1 MTQKDF
7 LAHVQGVGD
16 GVTTKEAERWSV
28 AVLIALSQLVS
39 DTTLRRHFVTQ
50 LPGFLKSRVLEEP
63 PESLLMNREALL
75 QHIASA
81 LGTHVPEA
89 QRALQAVYRA
99 VKAAVAPGQITAFEA
114 HIPKDV
120 VAALE
125 R

>member
-1 MTQKDF
+1 MTRKDF
-7 LAHVQGVGD
+7 LAQVQGIGD

-28 AVLIALSQLVS
+28 AVLVALSQLVS
-39 DTTLRRHFVTQ
+39 DTALRRHFATQ
-50 LPGFLKSRVLEEP
+50 LPGFVKSRILEEP
-63 PESLLMNREALL
+63 PESLLMDREALL

-89 QRALQAVYRA
+89 QRALRAVYRA

-114 HIPKDV
+114 HIPRDIV
-120 VAALE
+120 TALE